1 MRKQG
6 QSYKPV
12 AENRQ
17 IGHWVKWLLQS
28 MNIIHSIKQRSDRAS
43 GMQQKQ
49 LPTPAIHKLLTAV
62 NFSRSKNTNQVV
74 VNRSSYLLLIVCCGS
89 LFSGCMVGGKF
100 TQPQVATDSI
110 YPNQASADSITNL
123 TWVALYQ
130 DTVLARFIK
139 TTLDSNRNL
148 LTAAARVE
156 EAREIAGVVKAN
168 LYPAIGLSAGAAY
181 GTAGTDAQKLG
192 QLDGGSLSAFGTLS
206 WEIDIWGKL
215 RHAKRAA
222 QSDFLAEIENRNA
235 LQVSLIAEVASNYFI
250 LRDLD
255 NRLDIAKRTL
265 ISRHENTMIITARF
279 DTGYVSE
286 LDKLQ
291 AEQQEYVAEGAIP
304 EFERQITQIENAL
317 RVLMGMNPGTVIRG
331 KPNVDQVIVPTI
343 PSGIPAELLD
353 RRPDIRSASLQ
364 MQAQF
369 DRVGVAKANRL
380 PVISLT
386 GLLGFASP
394 ELNTFLTSG
403 GFAAGG
409 GAGLF
414 APLFNFGKL
423 KHATKAEEFRLQ
435 QSTYQYQETIL
446 EAFSDVDNSLKNYES
461 YTRQYD
467 IVHRQV
473 EAARKALI
481 LSEARYNFGY
491 TDYTEVIIQQDNLFS
506 AELNESFLLQSKLNS
521 TVSLYRSLGGG
532 W

>member
-1 MRKQG
+1 MK
-6 QSYKPV
+6 KL
-12 AENRQ
+12 NRNR
-17 IGHWVKWLLQS
+17 IGWPGFFTAAINSFKRDGDFFQPS
-28 MNIIHSIKQRSDRAS
+28 RMIKQDIVWMENFFTKIFPS
-43 GMQQKQ
+43 
-49 LPTPAIHKLLTAV
+49 LLAI
-62 NFSRSKNTNQVV
+62 S
-74 VNRSSYLLLIVCCGS
+74 LLLN
-89 LFSGCMVGGKF
+89 GCMVGGKF
-100 TQPQVATDSI
+100 TQPEVKTDSI
-110 YPNQASADSITNL
+110 YPNQASNDSITNL
-123 TWVALYQ
+123 TWAAIYQ
-130 DTVLARFIK
+130 DTVLQRFIK
-139 TTLDSNRNL
+139 TAIDSNRNL
-148 LTAAARVE
+148 LIAAARVE
-156 EAREIAGVVKAN
+156 ESREIAGVVKAN
-168 LYPAIGLSAGAAY
+168 LYPSIGYSAGAAY
-181 GTAGTDAQKLG
+181 GTAGTDAQLRG
-192 QLDGGSLSAFGTLS
+192 QLEGGSFSAFGTLN
-206 WEIDIWGKL
+206 WEIDIWGRL

-222 QSDFLAEIENRNA
+222 QSDFLVEIENRNA

-255 NRLDIAKRTL
+255 NRLEIAKRTL
-265 ISRHENTMIITARF
+265 ISRHENTVIITARF

-331 KPNVDQVIVPTI
+331 QSNIDQVFVPVI
-343 PSGIPAELLD
+343 PSGIPAALLE

-380 PVISLT
+380 PVLSLT

-394 ELNTFLTSG
+394 ELNTFLTAG
-403 GFAAGG
+403 GFAASG

-414 APLFNFGKL
+414 GPLFNFGQL
-423 KHATKAEEFRLQ
+423 KHASKAEEFRLQ
-435 QSTYQYQETIL
+435 QSAYQYEEAVL
-446 EAFSDVDNSLKNYES
+446 EAFSDVDNSLKSYES

-467 IVHRQV
+467 ITHRQV

-506 AELNESFLLQSKLNS
+506 AELNESFLLQSKLNA

>member
-1 MRKQG
+1 
-6 QSYKPV
+6 
-12 AENRQ
+12 
-17 IGHWVKWLLQS
+17 

-49 LPTPAIHKLLTAV
+49 LPTTAIHKLLTAV
-62 NFSRSKNTNQVV
+62 NFSRNKNTSQVV

-89 LFSGCMVGGKF
+89 LFSGCVVGGKF

-110 YPNQASADSITNL
+110 YPNQVSADSITNL

-435 QSTYQYQETIL
+435 QSAYQYQETIL